1 MRDAH
6 TAAQTGKAD
15 LNLLLLFHAVY
26 VERSVSKAAD
36 RLGLTQ
42 SGVSHALA
50 KLRGLFN
57 DDLFVRAGGVMLP
70 TPRAEQLVGPV
81 GELIDTLENRILP
94 AASFD
99 PLKTQRTFSVA
110 MSDLAEI
117 VGLPPLIAALKRRA
131 PSCSIRTVRL
141 PNSAIEDALEAGS
154 IELALGNVY
163 EPQRNIFQQTL
174 YLHDYSVLAWK
185 KHPRVGAKL
194 SLAQYKQE
202 GHLVAQTGSDDHL
215 RSTGLAPNGV
225 SRRVE
230 VTVGGLLSIPWLLA
244 DTELLAT
251 VPTHLARIACGKF
264 PLRLYPLPLKVPTYA
279 IKTYWHPR
287 SNNDAGHR
295 WFREMAYEIMHSYPA
310 WSL

>member
-6 TAAQTGKAD
+6 IASVD

-26 VERSVSKAAD
+26 VERSVSRAAE
-36 RLGLTQ
+36 RLGMTQ

-57 DDLFVRAGGVMLP
+57 DELFVRVRGAMLP
-70 TPRAEQLVGPV
+70 TPRAEQLFDPV
-81 GELIDTLENRILP
+81 GDLIDTLENRILP
-94 AASFD
+94 VASFD
-99 PLKTQRTFSVA
+99 PANTQRTFSVA

-117 VGLPPLIAALKRRA
+117 VGLPPLIASLKRRA
-131 PSCSIRTVRL
+131 PSCAIRTVRM
-141 PNSAIEDALEAGS
+141 PNSAIEDALEAGT
-154 IELALGNVY
+154 IELALGSVY
-163 EPQRNIFQQTL
+163 EPQRNIYQQTL

-185 KHPRVGAKL
+185 KHPRLGTKL

-215 RSTGLAPNGV
+215 RSTGLAPHGV
-225 SRRVE
+225 TRRIE
-230 VTVGGLLSIPWLLA
+230 VSVGGLLSIPWLLP

-264 PLRLYPLPLKVPTYA
+264 PLRMYPLPLKVPTYA

-295 WFREMAYEIMHSYPA
+295 WFREMAYEVMHSYPT